1 MIQLIDRQEQIKC
14 LENEYRKQSASL
26 IIIYGRRRV
35 GKTTLISKFVEN
47 KNALFFTAS
56 QESEDKNKIGFINKA
71 QDYLLVSNDDL
82 NVSSSW
88 DEIFKSILK
97 HSADKKHIIIIDEF
111 QYIGMSNPA
120 FPSILQ
126 RIWEEQLK
134 DSSVMLI
141 LCGSLISMMVSQT
154 LSYSSPL
161 YGRRT
166 AQIRLGQIPFK
177 YYHEFYDKTITED
190 DLITLYSITGGVP
203 LYIKTFSNSEHHD
216 IHDIYENIK
225 NNILNRNSYLYE
237 EPNFLLKH
245 EVDNP
250 KDYFNIL
257 KIIADGNTKLS
268 KIATILETKLTT
280 LNPLIKTLIA
290 LDIIE
295 KDIPITEKSSED
307 NKSAVL
313 KIKDN
318 YLRFWFIFVYPY
330 QRFIEEGHLD
340 IVINNIKNNLIQ
352 KQVSYVYED
361 VCREMMWELSA
372 NNTWKFYFSKVG
384 RYWENNIEIDIA
396 AMDISG
402 TNLVLGECKY
412 RMQQVDIDVLKDLES
427 KVQKSKINKTK
438 YNISYILFSRSGFTT
453 QLRNLSK
460 TRGDLILVDSL
471 HISSVSSNKTSFFS

>member
-1 MIQLIDRQEQIKC
+1 MIQLIDRQEQINC

-26 IIIYGRRRV
+26 VIIYGRRRV
-35 GKTTLISKFVEN
+35 GKTTLISKFVED

-71 QDYLLVSNDDL
+71 KDYLLISNDDL

-177 YYHEFYDKTITED
+177 YYHEFYDKTIIED

-216 IHDIYENIK
+216 IYENIK

-237 EPNFLLKH
+237 EPNFLLRH

-257 KIIADGNTKLS
+257 KVIADGNTKL
-268 KIATILETKLTT
+268 TT
-280 LNPLIKTLIA
+280 LNQLIKTLID

-295 KDIPITEKSSED
+295 KDVPITEKSLED

-340 IVINNIKNNLIQ
+340 IVMNNIKNNLIQ

-396 AMDISG
+396 AMDISE

-412 RMQQVDIDVLKDLES
+412 RTQQVDIDVLKDLEN

-438 YNISYILFSRSGFTT
+438 YNISYILFSHSGFTA

-460 TRGDLILVDSL
+460 TREDLILVDSL
-471 HISSVSSNKTSFFS
+471 NVSNNQTSFFS

>member
-203 LYIKTFSNSEHHD
+203 LYIKTFSNSEHHG
-216 IHDIYENIK
+216 IYENIK

-257 KIIADGNTKLS
+257 KVIADGNTKLS

-318 YLRFWFIFVYPY
+318 YLRFWFIFVYQY

-340 IVINNIKNNLIQ
+340 IVMNNIKNNLIQ

-396 AMDISG
+396 AMDISE

-412 RMQQVDIDVLKDLES
+412 RTQQVDIDILKDLES

-471 HISSVSSNKTSFFS
+471 HVSSISSNKTSFFS

>member
-71 QDYLLVSNDDL
+71 KDYLLVSNDDL

-203 LYIKTFSNSEHHD
+203 LYIKTFSNSEHHG
-216 IHDIYENIK
+216 IYENIK

-257 KIIADGNTKLS
+257 KVIADGNTKLS

-295 KDIPITEKSSED
+295 KDIPITEKSLED

-318 YLRFWFIFVYPY
+318 YLRFWFIFIYPY

-340 IVINNIKNNLIQ
+340 IVMNNIKNNLIQ

-396 AMDISG
+396 AMDISE

-412 RMQQVDIDVLKDLES
+412 RTQQVDIDVLKDLES